1 MALQHNLCPGWAGG
15 KRSKRAYELLSP
27 REDPVDDHIDD
38 QLDNEPNI
46 GDSVWPGYD
55 LFALGN
61 DASPDNQRSFR
72 PVSDIEMRRPQTQH
86 FGMRSFTPFT
96 QACSP
101 NSFKTKGD
109 ESALEYTDWGN
120 PDSIFDGLALDGLA
134 LDGLALDGLA
144 LDGLAL
150 DGLALDGLALDGL
163 AFDIP
168 QPGALSEILPLL
180 NPSLPP
186 GAPSIIPAGQPNPFL
201 DKSLERY
208 QFKGRLSF
216 KIPES
221 GEVNG
226 YIKFRLCR
234 TEDHAD
240 TRGQKTTFYPAT
252 RGKRGRY
259 APEVPRE
266 HPPYV
271 LPNFGRT
278 TKLAAYD
285 ARLLSFYKN
294 VFCAGRTLLTTS
306 NFWVTQLLGIADG
319 NECVNRILLAFT
331 AAYILDYQPTNEM
344 LRRRAN
350 SHYKRAANLLG
361 VALQQHA
368 TRQVGKEEAAVAA
381 LLFLVCDDI
390 VHWET
395 QRRGDCNP
403 KWLQGIRMATSI
415 LDNTDPGYRYWK
427 ASNVQSGAA
436 RIALANRVAFVEIL
450 TLPVSPLAVNRQARL
465 YGWLVEGDKR
475 ETYKIFGDIAT
486 LRAGGRGKLEATRAL
501 NEALGLTVQ
510 DPNSQVYLEAA
521 KVIHE
526 RLGRLRQWS
535 EISDGYQSAE
545 ELFDSCT
552 LDSSSHVQTVAKVT
566 ELTAEAWRTAAQIYL
581 VCRFFR

>member
-27 REDPVDDHIDD
+27 REDPVYDQIDD

-46 GDSVWPGYD
+46 GDAVWPGYE

-72 PVSDIEMRRPQTQH
+72 PVSGIEMRRPQTQH
-86 FGMRSFTPFT
+86 F
-96 QACSP
+96 
-101 NSFKTKGD
+101 GD

-120 PDSIFDGLALDGLA
+120 PDSIF
-134 LDGLALDGLA
+134 
-144 LDGLAL
+144 
-150 DGLALDGLALDGL
+150 DGL

-266 HPPYV
+266 HQPYV

-465 YGWLVEGDKR
+465 NGWLVEGDKR
-475 ETYKIFGDIAT
+475 ETYKIFGGTGLCPRLLHMFAQISQLCA
-486 LRAGGRGKLEATRAL
+486 RAVE
-501 NEALGLTVQ
+501 